1 MKTYIIKVNKR
12 KGDSKMFKKI
22 IAAIAKID
30 TMDDYNAV
38 CGMVDIAFQQE
49 KISYNDH
56 ELLYDLLGK
65 VMPN

>member
-1 MKTYIIKVNKR
+1 
-12 KGDSKMFKKI
+12 MFKKI
-22 IAAIAKID
+22 VAAIAKID
-30 TMDDYNAV
+30 TMDDFNAV
-38 CGMVDIAFQQE
+38 CGMVDTAFQQE